1 MPKSKRL
8 LELMMTVNRKR
19 RFKVQELADE
29 FGVSKRT
36 ILRDLQELSELG
48 VPLYSEPGPHGG
60 YQVVRERVLP
70 PIAFTEGEAV
80 SIFFAVDALRHYV
93 SLPFES
99 ESSSALD
106 KFYRHLPGDVRDR
119 IDAMKNRVDIVTP
132 RRRREAPCLAVL
144 LNAAIDGRV
153 LRIEY
158 ESAEA
163 AAEAAVGGAIEGAT
177 EGKRG
182 SKAKPGVRS
191 IQPIGI
197 YASNGL
203 WYCPAYCFLREGVR
217 VFRCDRIRSAE
228 PDPAGTPPI
237 DLEGRHLGNRKQY
250 EPGHPSS
257 GEGDGAAGKLRASLT
272 PEGVRRCE
280 PEPWLTEALSVLP
293 DGGGMLEGRVP
304 ANDIGF
310 YARFFAGLGR
320 EAAVLEPA
328 ELREAV
334 RRELERAL
342 AHYS

>member
-8 LELMMTVNRKR
+8 MELMMTVNRKR

-99 ESSSALD
+99 ESASALS
-106 KFYRHLPGDVRDR
+106 KFYLHMPGDVRDR

-132 RRRREAPCLAVL
+132 RRKREAPYLAAL
-144 LNAAIDGRV
+144 LDAAIQGRV
-153 LRIEY
+153 LRIDY
-158 ESAEA
+158 ES
-163 AAEAAVGGAIEGAT
+163 
-177 EGKRG
+177 RG
-182 SKAKPGVRS
+182 ENKEDASSRL

-197 YASNGL
+197 YANNGL

-228 PDPAGTPPI
+228 LDEYGQPRK
-237 DLEGRHLGNRKQY
+237 DLEGRHLGNRKEY
-250 EPGHPSS
+250 EPGFPISRENGTGS
-257 GEGDGAAGKLRASLT
+257 LRLRVRLT
-272 PEGVRRCE
+272 REGVRRCE
-280 PEPWLTEALSVLP
+280 LEPWLTDCLSLLP
-293 DGGGMLEGRVP
+293 DGEGTLEGLIP
-304 ANDIGF
+304 ADDLPF
-310 YARFFAGLGR
+310 YARFFSGLGR
-320 EAAVLEPA
+320 EAQAEEPA
-328 ELREAV
+328 ELLEEIRK
-334 RRELERAL
+334 ELKRVLEQYA
-342 AHYS
+342 